1 MLPDGHSL
9 LRLQSVRVAYDGVE
23 ALKGISLHV
32 NEGEIVALV
41 GANGAGKSTT
51 LNAISGILP
60 LRAGEMEF
68 LGQSL
73 VGRRPDE
80 IVALGITQVPE
91 GRQVFSEMTVLDNL
105 RMGAYLRLRRRDRAG
120 VREDLERILAMFPLL
135 DERRRQPAGTLSGG
149 EQQMLAVGRALMARP
164 RLLLLDEPT
173 IGLAPQVAHQI
184 LETIARL
191 REQGT
196 TILLVEQ
203 NVLAS
208 LRVADRGYVLETG
221 RVVLEGPSEE
231 LLRNRD
237 VQRAYLGKDY
247 EEV

>member
-1 MLPDGHSL
+1 MSDGRTL
-9 LRLQSVRVAYDGVE
+9 LRLSSVRVFYDNVE
-23 ALKGISLHV
+23 ALKGVSLHV

-41 GANGAGKSTT
+41 GANGAGKTTT
-51 LNAISGILP
+51 LNAICGLQAV
-60 LRAGEMEF
+60 RAGELSF
-68 LGQSL
+68 GGKSL
-73 VGRRPDE
+73 PGLRPDQ
-80 IVALGITQVPE
+80 IVRLGLTQVPE
-91 GRQVFSEMTVLDNL
+91 GRQIFSEMTVLDNL
-105 RMGAYLRLRRRDRAG
+105 VVGAFLRLRSREKAA
-120 VREDLERILAMFPLL
+120 VREDLDRILTMFPILQ
-135 DERRRQPAGTLSGG
+135 ERRNQSAGNLSGG

-173 IGLAPQVAHQI
+173 IGLAPRMAHQI
-184 LETIARL
+184 LETVAGL

-221 RVVLEGPSEE
+221 RVVLEGPSDE

>member
-1 MLPDGHSL
+1 MPDGRSL
-9 LRLQSVRVAYDGVE
+9 LRLSSVRVFYDSVE

-51 LNAISGILP
+51 LNAICGLTP
-60 LRAGEMEF
+60 VRAGEMTLQGHSL
-68 LGQSL
+68 LGL
-73 VGRRPDE
+73 RPDQ
-80 IVALGITQVPE
+80 VVRLGLTQVPE
-91 GRQVFSEMTVLDNL
+91 GRQIFGEMTVLDNL
-105 RMGAYLRLRRRDRAG
+105 IIGAYLRLRARYRAD
-120 VREDLERILAMFPLL
+120 VRADLDRILTMFPILQ
-135 DERRRQPAGTLSGG
+135 ERRRQPAGTLSGG
-149 EQQMLAVGRALMARP
+149 EQQMLAVGRALMSRP

-173 IGLAPQVAHQI
+173 IGLAPRMIHQI
-184 LETIARL
+184 LETLVDL
-191 REQGT
+191 RNQGT

-208 LRVADRGYVLETG
+208 LRIADRGYVLETG
-221 RVVLEGPSEE
+221 RIVLEGPSEE

>member
-1 MLPDGHSL
+1 MLREGHCL

-23 ALKGISLHV
+23 ALKGVSLHV

-51 LNAISGILP
+51 LNAISGIVP

-73 VGRRPDE
+73 AGRRPDE
-80 IVALGITQVPE
+80 IVGLGITQVPE
-91 GRQVFSEMTVLDNL
+91 GRQVFTEMTVLDNL

-135 DERRRQPAGTLSGG
+135 NERRRQLAGTLSGG

-184 LETIARL
+184 LETVARL
-191 REQGT
+191 RQEGT